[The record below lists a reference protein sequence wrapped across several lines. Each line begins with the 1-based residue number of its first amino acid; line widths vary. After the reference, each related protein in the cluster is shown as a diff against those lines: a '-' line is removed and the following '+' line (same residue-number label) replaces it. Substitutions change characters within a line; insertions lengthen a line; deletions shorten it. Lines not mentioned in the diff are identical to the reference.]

1 MKTKK
6 VYIAPVAEIHG
17 VKLGKCLLGDASLEI
32 KATPIS
38 GEEAGFEKGANTRQ
52 VHEDGLRD
60 WNIDL
65 W

>member
-6 VYIAPVAEIHG
+6 VYIAPVAECYS
-17 VKLGKCLLGDASLEI
+17 VQADMVCASLQV
-32 KATPIS
+32 KQGSIS
-38 GEEAGFEKGANTRQ
+38 GTEEGFEKGANTRQ
-52 VHEDGLRD
+52 IVHEDGLRD